1 MSLTYKNADPLIHG
15 AVKNLTCI
23 TKADKQ
29 PHHEEQYYYIFWV
42 SHIDKVHMSGGL
54 NKTDVIE
61 RFKISANEFDNKLE
75 LKEFF
80 CKVCNKESNNAFA
93 RLIKL
98 GDKTCVNCFL
108 RQKKPNKS

>member
-23 TKADKQ
+23 TKVDKQ

-54 NKTDVIE
+54 NKIDVIE
-61 RFKISANEFDNKLE
+61 RFKISAEEFDDKLE
-75 LKEFF
+75 LNEFY
-80 CKVCNKESNNAFA
+80 CKVCNKESDTAFA
-93 RLIKL
+93 RLAKY
-98 GDKTCVNCFL
+98 GDKTCRDCLNV
-108 RQKKPNKS
+108 

>member
-23 TKADKQ
+23 TKVDKQ

-54 NKTDVIE
+54 NKNNIIE
-61 RFKISANEFDNKLE
+61 RFKISVDEFNDKLE
-75 LKEFF
+75 LNEFF
-80 CKVCNKESNNAFA
+80 CKVCNKESNSAFA
-93 RLIKL
+93 RLAKY
-98 GDKTCVNCFL
+98 GDKTCRVCLNV
-108 RQKKPNKS
+108 